1 MPAPFRTVLPP
12 VEKIMRTFGLSSL
25 IFSVL
30 ALTANATPYLG
41 SAGSFAVLG
50 ASTVTNTGATTLNG
64 DLGVYPGTA
73 LTGTGTITL
82 TGTINAGNAVAQTA
96 QADALTAYNNLVGQ
110 SPSTVL
116 TGDDLGTVGTL
127 GAGTY
132 FFASSAQLTG
142 ALTLNFAGV
151 QNEDIIFQIG
161 STLTTASGS
170 TVTIEN
176 AASGDNVYWQVGSSA
191 TLGTSTSFM
200 GDIIALT
207 SVTMDTS
214 AKDACGSVIAL
225 NGAVTMDNN
234 TISNTCSVANSSG
247 TTTGTFGSGGTTTAT
262 TVNAPSGTSGTVTPT
277 PITGGATVAVPE
289 GGSTLLYLGLLLVP
303 VVAMRARYRR
313 NTA

>member
-1 MPAPFRTVLPP
+1 M
-12 VEKIMRTFGLSSL
+12 KIINFSLLTLS
-25 IFSVL
+25 
-30 ALTANATPYLG
+30 ALSFNAYATPYLG

-64 DLGVYPGTA
+64 DLGVDPGTA
-73 LTGTGTITL
+73 LTGTASITI
-82 TGTINAGNAVAQTA
+82 TGTIHAADAIAQTA
-96 QADALTAYNNLVGQ
+96 EADALTAYNNLAGL
-110 SPSTVL
+110 SPTTVL
-116 TGDDLGTVGTL
+116 TGQDLGLVGTL

-151 QNEDIIFQIG
+151 QNEDIVFQIG

-170 TVTIEN
+170 SVTIEN

-214 AKDACGSVIAL
+214 AKDSCGSVIAL
-225 NGAVTMDNN
+225 HAAVTMDTN
-234 TISNTCSVANSSG
+234 TISNNCAVANSSG
-247 TTTGTFGSGGTTTAT
+247 TTIGTFGSGGTTTPT
-262 TVNAPSGTSGTVTPT
+262 TVTPVTTGTGAGTGGTVTPT
-277 PITGGATVAVPE
+277 PVTGGTTVPVPE
-289 GGSTLLYLGLLLVP
+289 DGSTLLYLGFLLVP
-303 VVAMRARYRR
+303 VGAMRAFYRR
-313 NTA
+313 HTV

>member
-1 MPAPFRTVLPP
+1 MPHYRSVLPP
-12 VEKIMRTFGLSSL
+12 LENIMRTFGLSAL

-30 ALTANATPYLG
+30 AFNAYATPYLG

-50 ASTVTNTGATTLNG
+50 ASTVTNTGATTLDG

-73 LTGTGTITL
+73 LTGTGTVTL
-82 TGTINAGNAVAQTA
+82 TGTIHAADATAQTA
-96 QADALTAYNNLVGQ
+96 QVDALTAYNNLAGL
-110 SPSTVL
+110 SPNTVL
-116 TGDDLGTVGTL
+116 TGDDLGNVGTL

-132 FFASSAQLTG
+132 FFASSAELTG
-142 ALTLNFAGV
+142 GLTLNFAGV
-151 QNEDIIFQIG
+151 QNEDIVFQIG

-225 NGAVTMDNN
+225 NAAVTMDNN
-234 TISNTCSVANSSG
+234 TISTTCSVADSSG
-247 TTTGTFGSGGTTTAT
+247 TTIGTFGSGGTTTPT
-262 TVNAPSGTSGTVTPT
+262 TVTGASGSGGTVTPT
-277 PITGGATVAVPE
+277 PVTGGTTVPVSE
-289 GGSTLLYLGLLLVP
+289 GGSSLLYLFFLVVP
-303 VVAMRARYRR
+303 LGAMRALYRR
-313 NTA
+313 KTV